1 MPQVTTVKVV
11 EGDSH
16 LVLRVNFLGDGL
28 ADLEDYVI
36 LSPSD
41 LVPPRP
47 NNAVAFR
54 IMQIWYGLSGFDVQL
69 GYNSVANAQPAWVVA
84 QGTDSHV
91 DFRSFGGLMDYAT
104 SPPTDVNGK
113 LWVNTFGLTA
123 VGQVGSM
130 VLELRKA
137 STK

>member
-16 LVLRVNFLGDGL
+16 LVIRVNFLGDGL
-28 ADLEDYVI
+28 ADLEKFVI

-54 IMQIWYGLSGFDVQL
+54 LMQAWFGLSNFDVQL
-69 GYNSVANAQPAWVVA
+69 GYNSVVNAQPAWTLA
-84 QGTDSHV
+84 KGTDSHV

-104 SPPTDVNGK
+104 LPPTDVDGK
-113 LWVNTFGLTA
+113 LWVNTYGLTT
-123 VGQVGSM
+123 VGQVGSL

-137 STK
+137 SVK